1 MIFSI
6 MASFNSLSFIIS
18 EQIRF
23 KDAVESNNVSL
34 RSPVAQQMQM
44 VNLTNTDTLQIEDVL
59 RWGYSNWGLQK
70 VTAEYKPREKR

>member
-44 VNLTNTDTLQIEDVL
+44 VNLTNTDTLQTEDVL
-59 RWGYSNWGLQK
+59 RWGYSNWGIER
-70 VTAEYKPREKR
+70 VTSQYKPKEVK